1 MLISQ
6 LLNPEPASHPAEHVR
21 TSDASVN
28 SSTLTTAVLPIPTSS
43 TPIDVPDDSNILLVQ
58 ENVYLNRKTTLVKL
72 FTYTRNAAAVEY
84 PATHAQRPVGHLFE
98 VDPDDWF
105 NPRLNFAYSQGEPS
119 GSRTTENGK
128 AIFCQLLVDTDGNK
142 VPCKVSQFTCNLQ
155 APHEMATRDQ
165 LRLRLQESQK
175 LLNVDITQRAL
186 FSKTLSLYR
195 AYRVHGCLG
204 PASPSVFPTPP
215 PEDTEDA
222 WLTRLQQ
229 IRRGHDAKVTCDG
242 ELIFDHDHMGQ
253 AFIRCQHFSAHKG
266 GTRDHLFS
274 HTPASGLY
282 DTEYLEALFDND
294 TVNISR
300 FEAAAKADGYRPL
313 APCTSISNASSVKF
327 NCPCEHRTVD
337 GELDLAEMVHL
348 QCQSTFR
355 CFEPLEGYRAACP
368 RVLIV
373 CRYSHTH
380 PIPLPTK
387 TPPSIRQQVFS
398 LLSSI
403 EQDLPD
409 LTSRRFLRHSVTR
422 AYLHDHF
429 PTTPSPSLA
438 DLHISLANRA
448 HVNTYIV
455 QVQNRCFPLG
465 TGWKGLVHL
474 KSLQDEKMP
483 REDCYIRYMAEI
495 PLEGLPTHDED
506 DPEPAVSTDRMLRVI
521 ICMKPASSRRLLTA
535 QYVQSDIAF
544 KRVAGFLEFELGGLD
559 LSANIA
565 VTYCRVYLNRQTA
578 YAHAFVFKQI
588 EQIVREDTG
597 TSLQWR
603 HLHSDSLEDH
613 VGILQWAG
621 DQHGGQAKAGL
632 GLHLQ
637 SIAAALP
644 PRYDLHQTHRLLSSL
659 TAYEHLWRIFRLCRV
674 HVERNIKTSSVPENV
689 KRKMRSLIC
698 VTHHDFE
705 GTLRDISKEGGKKGA
720 DWVQD
725 KICCKFA
732 FPGICW
738 ERSFIPRPI
747 WQVAN
752 STTNVLESL
761 HADVNREGKFC
772 SLVGG
777 VKKGQFF
784 DDMKLRSL
792 EAFER
797 TGVRPSYKSGHKSE
811 NISQGLKRSMVA
823 RRKTLASEDDNI
835 HTANKRLRS
844 AND

>member
-6 LLNPEPASHPAEHVR
+6 LLNPEPASRPAEHVR

-43 TPIDVPDDSNILLVQ
+43 TPIDGPDDSNILSVQ

-142 VPCKVSQFTCNLQ
+142 VPCKVSQFTCQGCKVCPYADMESLQ

-229 IRRGHDAKVTCDG
+229 ILRGHDAK
-242 ELIFDHDHMGQ
+242 
-253 AFIRCQHFSAHKG
+253 
-266 GTRDHLFS
+266 
-274 HTPASGLY
+274 
-282 DTEYLEALFDND
+282 
-294 TVNISR
+294 
-300 FEAAAKADGYRPL
+300 
-313 APCTSISNASSVKF
+313 
-327 NCPCEHRTVD
+327 
-337 GELDLAEMVHL
+337 
-348 QCQSTFR
+348 
-355 CFEPLEGYRAACP
+355 
-368 RVLIV
+368 
-373 CRYSHTH
+373 
-380 PIPLPTK
+380 
-387 TPPSIRQQVFS
+387 
-398 LLSSI
+398 
-403 EQDLPD
+403 
-409 LTSRRFLRHSVTR
+409 
-422 AYLHDHF
+422 
-429 PTTPSPSLA
+429 
-438 DLHISLANRA
+438 
-448 HVNTYIV
+448 
-455 QVQNRCFPLG
+455 VQNRCFPLG

-483 REDCYIRYMAEI
+483 PEDCYIRYMAEI

-521 ICMKPASSRRLLTA
+521 ICMKPASSRRLLAA

-621 DQHGGQAKAGL
+621 DQHGGQAKGL

-659 TAYEHLWRIFRLCRV
+659 TVYEHLWRIFRLCRI

-689 KRKMRSLIC
+689 KHKMRSLIC

-752 STTNVLESL
+752 STMNVLESL

-844 AND
+844 ANDDVSRASTDLSQAQRRLESYPENDGFVRELKKAERRKGAADADFAKVLASSSSVKGTGTGRVGLLLPNDP